1 MSFAFEA
8 NLKITYQNDAKDNRV
23 IIFVSIY
30 IILSLSFAMAKL
42 KIYWFCSAQFHMHE
56 KSADSISHRRKV

>member
-23 IIFVSIY
+23 ICKHLYNLKFIFCDGKIKD
-30 IILSLSFAMAKL
+30 ILVLQHA
-42 KIYWFCSAQFHMHE
+42 
-56 KSADSISHRRKV
+56 ISYA